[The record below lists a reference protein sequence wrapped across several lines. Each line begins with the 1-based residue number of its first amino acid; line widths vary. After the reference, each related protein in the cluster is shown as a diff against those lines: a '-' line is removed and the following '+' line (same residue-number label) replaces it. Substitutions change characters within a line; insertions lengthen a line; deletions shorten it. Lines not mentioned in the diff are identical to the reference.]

1 MMRADVPRPEL
12 RATAFVRS
20 SRPTIWNTSVCRA
33 GASSAIAIA
42 LDEAE
47 HVQLPDG
54 DHARQREH
62 GEQRRVH
69 REHGLARHDHPPQ
82 IDPVGDRA
90 ADERERGDRERLHE
104 RECSH
109 RHRGVRELEHE
120 PVRSDLLH
128 PRADERDAAAGEV
141 EPVVAV
147 APQAAEGAVAE
158 RGERG
163 DRLQA

>member
-1 MMRADVPRPEL
+1 MMRADVPRPAL
-12 RATAFVRS
+12 SATAFVRS

-33 GASSAIAIA
+33 GASSAIAMPWTKPSTYSCQTAITPV
-42 LDEAE
+42 E
-47 HVQLPDG
+47 
-54 DHARQREH
+54 REH

-82 IDPVGDRA
+82 IDAIGDRA
-90 ADERERGDRERLHE
+90 ADESERGDRQRLHE
-104 RECSH
+104 RE
-109 RHRGVRELEHE
+109 RADRDRRVRELEHQ

-158 RGERG
+158 RRERG
-163 DRLQA
+163 DRPQA